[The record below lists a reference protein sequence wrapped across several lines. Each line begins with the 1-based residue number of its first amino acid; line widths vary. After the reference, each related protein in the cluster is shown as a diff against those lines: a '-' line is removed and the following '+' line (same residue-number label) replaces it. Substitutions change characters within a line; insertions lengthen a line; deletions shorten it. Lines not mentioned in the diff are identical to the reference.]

1 MLQVTLLNSSGVY
14 SLLAP
19 TATTSQRHPSLTHD
33 IMEIPNFLY
42 VYSTVCGEQDRC
54 TSSMNSTCATDLD
67 ARRRLRSSSLPSL
80 IVRRRRLSTVG
91 DRSFPVGLFH
101 IMSRPH
107 RLWLYSEVV
116 WRLISSVALFHDFLN
131 HIFIV
136 FVQWPFVIS
145 DTLIVLFTYLVTY
158 LLSYENDKIARV
170 RLPVYFVIVLRV
182 VVPGRSWSSLE
193 RNRRVVN
200 CWLSLIVSSH

>member
-1 MLQVTLLNSSGVY
+1 VRSQQDRLTLLTASMTGEWR
-14 SLLAP
+14 LL
-19 TATTSQRHPSLTHD
+19 TAVTDGTTAIGRFQSPQLV
-33 IMEIPNFLY
+33 FG
-42 VYSTVCGEQDRC
+42 TV
-54 TSSMNSTCATDLD
+54 
-67 ARRRLRSSSLPSL
+67 
-80 IVRRRRLSTVG
+80 
-91 DRSFPVGLFH
+91 FH